1 MKDSKVTIQLTSDQQ
16 KQIKDKTGK
25 SIRSLNIDLAGAG
38 QLTEKEL
45 DHVAGGAVDMFL
57 KIKGVD

>member
-25 SIRSLNIDLAGAG
+25 NIRSLNIDLAGTG

-45 DHVAGGAVDMFL
+45 DHVAGGIVYL
-57 KIKGVD
+57 KFEGIQ

>member
-1 MKDSKVTIQLTSDQQ
+1 MKGSKVTIQLTSDQQ

-25 SIRSLNIDLAGAG
+25 GIRSLNIDVAGTG

-45 DHVAGGAVDMFL
+45 DQVAGGVHANTKV
-57 KIKGVD
+57 